1 MLMARK
7 TGKRSPTMTD
17 VAKLAGVSQTTV
29 SFVINNRQ
37 DIHIAEETKV
47 RVWEAV
53 EELGYRP
60 NAMARSLRAS
70 KSNTI
75 GLISDEIATTPFA
88 VQIVLGA
95 QETAWEQE
103 NVLLLVNT
111 GGNQE
116 MEEAAIESML
126 ERQVDGIIYATMY
139 HREAHPP
146 ASLYQVPCILVD
158 CFVADRSLP
167 SVVPDEL
174 GGGRVATAKLLEKG
188 HRRIGLINNRE
199 DIPAT
204 SDRLEGYRKALADHD
219 ISFDRS
225 LVVDNNPYQSGGYEG
240 AQKLM
245 QLSDPPTA
253 IFCFNDRMAMGA
265 YDALHKLNLSIPD
278 DVAVMG
284 FDNQEVISAN
294 LYPPLST
301 MQLPHYEMGRWA
313 VNYLLEHEG
322 KDLQPAQ
329 HTLTCPYIER
339 QSI

>member
-1 MLMARK
+1 
-7 TGKRSPTMTD
+7 MTD
-17 VAKLAGVSQTTV
+17 VAKMAGVSQTTV
-29 SFVINNRQ
+29 SFVLNNRQ

-60 NAMARSLRAS
+60 NAMARGLRAS
-70 KSNTI
+70 KSHTI

-95 QETAWEQE
+95 QETAWEQGK
-103 NVLLLVNT
+103 VLMLVNT
-111 GGNQE
+111 GGDE
-116 MEEAAIESML
+116 DMKEAAIESML

-146 ASLYQVPCILVD
+146 ASLHQVPCVLVD

-174 GGGRVATAKLLEKG
+174 RGGRIATAKLLEKG
-188 HRRIGLINNRE
+188 HRRIGFINNPE

-204 SDRLEGYRKALADHD
+204 TGRLEGYRTALTDHD
-219 ISFDRS
+219 ISFDRN
-225 LVVDNNPYQSGGYEG
+225 LVVEYSPYQSGGYEG
-240 AQKLM
+240 AQQLM

-253 IFCFNDRMAMGA
+253 IFCFNDRMAMGT
-265 YDALHKLNLSIPD
+265 YDALRKLNLSIPD

-294 LYPPLST
+294 LFPPLST

-313 VNYLLEHEG
+313 VNYLLEHDDREME
-322 KDLQPAQ
+322 LVQ
-329 HTLTCPYIER
+329 HTLICPYIER